1 MVNMI
6 KIRNN
11 EMQTLVW
18 GVKNFDLY
26 ISIDVVRQLKLD
38 IDQYEFIIIRSFSAA
53 TCGNMWR

>member
-53 TCGNMWR
+53 TFGNMWR